1 MVCSILL
8 DFTAVTWHLQET
20 SQKAKR
26 IQSFQAM
33 DLLTFKT
40 GDCISRWMKKTVCFL
55 FGVTK
60 IRQLIC
66 CAPAP
71 FQLVNTLSSL
81 LVPYSSSSDPEHRV
95 VQYSPHYRLAFSL
108 LNEDAAAG
116 GAVMDWNV
124 LSSINCMCKAFSSI

>member
-1 MVCSILL
+1 M
-8 DFTAVTWHLQET
+8 AP
-20 SQKAKR
+20 
-26 IQSFQAM
+26 
-33 DLLTFKT
+33 T
-40 GDCISRWMKKTVCFL
+40 GDEPESETYSVISSNGPPYIQDRRLYFPLDEANCVFPFQCCKNSSIDL
-55 FGVTK
+55 H
-60 IRQLIC
+60 

-71 FQLVNTLSSL
+71 SQLVNTLSSL

-116 GAVMDWNV
+116 GAVMDWNI